1 MESCPHTLT
10 DRNAMLEKVMVE
22 KHTLPPIP
30 KRLIEGLRD
39 TGYDFDTAL
48 ADIVDNSV
56 DAGATRID
64 IGVDIDAEGDVI
76 VSVADNGCGMNRDE
90 LLNAMT
96 YGADVVNKA
105 PNRLGK
111 FGLGLKTASTA
122 FCRRLSVVSRG
133 AKEAE
138 PVKAT
143 WDLDHVDRANQWEL
157 LLESPSKAEL
167 QQLDRTANG
176 GTGTLVLWETV
187 DRLLPE
193 YDNPAGAPARKAVKR
208 IRDQFQ
214 EHAGMVYQR
223 FLDEGDTRAR
233 NVAMFINGQSIH
245 PWNPFFPDVPGT
257 DLVAQETIKVDIG
270 GGDEAE
276 FTIRAYV
283 LPRREQFPSE
293 DAARDAKLANQMQ
306 GIYIY
311 RENRLIHPHDW
322 LGMFSKEPH
331 LTLLRVE
338 FSFDHLLDS
347 AFHVDIKK
355 SRILLNNE
363 LYNWVKDKFIPAPR
377 NAANERY
384 RKGERKKAQDKAENA
399 HADSNANIRTK
410 EDDLRTADVK
420 VLNEA
425 TNEVEIHNKKG
436 TIRLKLL
443 LSLPG
448 EPGQFNV
455 KPVPSLDD
463 NILWSPT
470 LIEGHHA
477 VQINTGHP
485 YYHKVYVPNLAS
497 GVTIQG
503 MDSLLWALAEAE
515 LGTISEA
522 TRKHFGEL
530 RFEVSRILRALVEDL
545 PDPELDAKDV
555 E

>member
-1 MESCPHTLT
+1 MT
-10 DRNAMLEKVMVE
+10 E
-22 KHTLPPIP
+22 KHILPPIP

-56 DAGATRID
+56 DAGAERID
-64 IGVDIDAEGDVI
+64 IGIDIDAEGDVV
-76 VSVADNGCGMNRDE
+76 VSVADNGCGMDRAA

-96 YGADVVNKA
+96 YGADIVNKA

-122 FCRRLSVVSRG
+122 FCRRLSVISRG
-133 AKEAE
+133 AKGDDALR
-138 PVKAT
+138 AT
-143 WDLDHVDRANQWEL
+143 WDLDHVQDENKWEL
-157 LLESPSKAEL
+157 LIDSPSKAEL

-176 GTGTLVLWETV
+176 GTGTLVMWESV

-208 IRDQFQ
+208 IREQFQ

-223 FLDEGDTRAR
+223 FLDDGDTRAR

-245 PWNPFFPDVPGT
+245 AWNPFCPDVPGT
-257 DLVAQETIKVDIG
+257 EVVAQETMKVEIG
-270 GGDEAE
+270 DGKEAE
-276 FTIRAYV
+276 LTIRAFV

-293 DAARDAKLANQMQ
+293 AAARDAKLTNQMQ

-311 RENRLIHPHDW
+311 RENRLIHPYDW

-338 FSFDHLLDS
+338 FSFDHELDG

-355 SRILLNNE
+355 SRILLNND
-363 LYNWVKDKFIPAPR
+363 LYDWVRDKFIPAPR

-399 HADSNANIRTK
+399 HADSNANIGAK
-410 EDDLRTADVK
+410 EEDLRTADVK
-420 VLNEA
+420 VVN
-425 TNEVEIHNKKG
+425 TNTSEVEIHNKKG
-436 TIRLKLL
+436 TIRLKLP
-443 LSLPG
+443 LSAPA
-448 EPGQFNV
+448 EPGQVNV
-455 KPVPSLDD
+455 KPIPSIDD
-463 NILWSPT
+463 NILWSPA
-470 LIEGHHA
+470 LIDGHHA

-522 TRKHFGEL
+522 TRKHFSEL
-530 RFEVSRILRALVEDL
+530 RFEVSRLLRALVEDL
-545 PDPELDAKDV
+545 PDPEFETKG
-555 E
+555 EE